1 MTWDKRLALVVAS
14 LPLLAFFL
22 ATVSELRAGGR
33 VSTVVVRM
41 IPPLIG
47 MNGFVMLWAV
57 QSSDTINHAM
67 TMVSLTVASSGAFI
81 RYSRRSSSLLVA
93 CGGLLLAAL
102 WVLNYTT
109 DAGHAIANPSHE
121 LKSPIAFVVGRL
133 LRAA

>member
-1 MTWDKRLALVVAS
+1 MRWDKRVALVVAS

-33 VSTVVVRM
+33 VSTVIVRM

-47 MNGFVMLWAV
+47 MNAFVMLWAV
-57 QSSDTINHAM
+57 QSSETINRAM
-67 TMVSLTVASSGAFI
+67 TVVSLTVASSGAFI
-81 RYSRRSSSLLVA
+81 RYSRRRPLLVA

-109 DAGHAIANPSHE
+109 DAPHSIANPNHE

-133 LRAA
+133 LWPA